1 MTLVMAQVNLDHDGA
16 ADIAWSAVLE
26 QFEAGMAER
35 CWLATVRPG
44 GRPPWDPWVLTPGP
58 PSPWAPPAPCRGAS
72 VERQAGCPGS
82 SGGLPR

>member
-1 MTLVMAQVNLDHDGA
+1 MTLVMAQVNLDNYGA

-44 GRPPWDPWVLTPGP
+44 GRPPWD
-58 PSPWAPPAPCRGAS
+58 RGS
-72 VERQAGCPGS
+72 
-82 SGGLPR
+82 